1 MKRKHHGSRQIRR
14 CFRSAAEQPGGQ
26 RGPRQ
31 AQRTSPGS
39 ADLASSVGI
48 RGQAPPPP
56 RPTLGHR
63 AGLAVGRL
71 RAGSAPRERVGAPPG
86 PTLRYPGAHAH
97 VPATGS
103 SPGQRGRM
111 ATLVPLRR
119 ADTGPQLSA
128 EKRAQER
135 VDVALTTV
143 DVTPDGVTGSRGT
156 I

>member
-26 RGPRQ
+26 RGPHR
-31 AQRTSPGS
+31 AQRTSRP
-39 ADLASSVGI
+39 AWEFAA
-48 RGQAPPPP
+48 RRAPPWVTAPA
-56 RPTLGHR
+56 RP
-63 AGLAVGRL
+63 GLAAGRP

-86 PTLRYPGAHAH
+86 AHAH

-103 SPGQRGRM
+103 SPGRRGRM

-119 ADTGPQLSA
+119 ADAGPQLSA

>member
-1 MKRKHHGSRQIRR
+1 
-14 CFRSAAEQPGGQ
+14 
-26 RGPRQ
+26 
-31 AQRTSPGS
+31 
-39 ADLASSVGI
+39 
-48 RGQAPPPP
+48 
-56 RPTLGHR
+56 
-63 AGLAVGRL
+63 
-71 RAGSAPRERVGAPPG
+71 
-86 PTLRYPGAHAH
+86 
-97 VPATGS
+97 
-103 SPGQRGRM
+103 M

>member
-1 MKRKHHGSRQIRR
+1 M
-14 CFRSAAEQPGGQ
+14 
-26 RGPRQ
+26 
-31 AQRTSPGS
+31 
-39 ADLASSVGI
+39 GI
-48 RGQAPPPP
+48 RGQA
-56 RPTLGHR
+56 RPTLR
-63 AGLAVGRL
+63 APPWVTAPARPGLAAGRL

-103 SPGQRGRM
+103 SPGRRGRM

-119 ADTGPQLSA
+119 VDAGPQLSA